1 MAASSNLVVTHAET
15 GLVNA
20 EVVDAVRISPHFVRL
35 TLAGDDLAGWR
46 HLGFDQWFR
55 LAVPTSDD
63 TRFDNLAD
71 TYDMAGYL
79 KYLMLP
85 KSTRPVIRNYT
96 VREFRPD
103 DRELDV
109 DFVVHG
115 DEGVAGPW
123 AQGLPLGASVALIDQ
138 GCGFRHADADAD
150 ADAQTAAETAADE
163 VVLVGD
169 ESAMPAVLG
178 ILRDLPRHAR
188 GHALIELPDLDDRQ
202 RADAP
207 DGVEVHWIVR
217 EPGAQPGA
225 AALEHLRELPTFA
238 GTVSAFAA
246 GESKLAT
253 GARRHLV
260 NDRGVPKADVTFCG
274 YWRAAH

>member
-1 MAASSNLVVTHAET
+1 MAAISNLVVTHAET

-20 EVVDAVRISPHFVRL
+20 EVVDAAQVSPHFVRL

-79 KYLMLP
+79 KFLMLP
-85 KSTRPVIRNYT
+85 KATRPGDPQLHRARVPAR
-96 VREFRPD
+96 RP
-103 DRELDV
+103 RARRRLRRARRRR
-109 DFVVHG
+109 G
-115 DEGVAGPW
+115 GGAG

-138 GCGFRHADADAD
+138 GCGFRQADAD
-150 ADAQTAAETAADE
+150 Q
-163 VVLVGD
+163 VLLVGD
-169 ESAMPAVLG
+169 ESALPAVVG
-178 ILRDLPRHAR
+178 ILRDLPRDTR
-188 GHALIELPDLDDRQ
+188 GHALIELPDFDDRQ
-202 RADAP
+202 HVDAP
-207 DGVEVHWIVR
+207 EAVDVHWIVR
-217 EPGAQPGA
+217 EPGAPSGA
-225 AALEHLRELPTFA
+225 AALDHLRELPPLE
-238 GTVSAFAA
+238 GSVNAFAA

-260 NDRGVPKADVTFCG
+260 NDRGVPKGDITFCG
-274 YWRAAH
+274 YWRAH

>member
-1 MAASSNLVVTHAET
+1 M
-15 GLVNA
+15 
-20 EVVDAVRISPHFVRL
+20 
-35 TLAGDDLAGWR
+35 
-46 HLGFDQWFR
+46 
-55 LAVPTSDD
+55 PTSDD

-79 KYLMLP
+79 KFLMLP
-85 KSTRPVIRNYT
+85 KATRPVIRNYT

-103 DRELDV
+103 DLELDV

-115 DEGVAGPW
+115 DAGVAAPW

-138 GCGFRHADADAD
+138 GCGFRQADADH
-150 ADAQTAAETAADE
+150 
-163 VVLVGD
+163 VLLVGD
-169 ESAMPAVLG
+169 ESALPAVVG
-178 ILRDLPRHAR
+178 ILRDLPRDAR

-202 RADAP
+202 HVDAP
-207 DGVEVHWIVR
+207 DGVDVHWIVR
-217 EPGAQPGA
+217 EPGAPVGVA
-225 AALEHLRELPTFA
+225 RSTTCASCRPSRAS
-238 GTVSAFAA
+238 VNAFAA